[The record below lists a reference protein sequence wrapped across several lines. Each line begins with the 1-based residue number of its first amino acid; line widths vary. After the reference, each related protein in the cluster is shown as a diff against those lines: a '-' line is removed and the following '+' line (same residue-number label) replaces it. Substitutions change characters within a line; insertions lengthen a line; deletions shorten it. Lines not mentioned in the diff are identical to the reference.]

1 MASNLIVARG
11 GVEYVPP
18 ISLAF
23 WRWTVVVLILLPFTY
38 LPLINNFK
46 IIKKEFKKLFFLG
59 AMGCGVCGAFPFLA
73 GETTTVT
80 NMGIIYTSSP
90 IFIILISAIFFNEKI
105 NFMKIIGLISC
116 LIGVFAIIIKGDLNL
131 LLNLN
136 FTIGD
141 LWMLAA
147 AIGWALYSIYLFYW
161 KSELPI
167 FQRFTLVAF
176 FGAISLLPFYIIEEV
191 VVQRTSFN
199 LQFFLWV
206 VFAAISP
213 GIIAFT
219 LYTQAQKSLGASLTG
234 FTLYFFTIY
243 AAIYGFIFFDEKL
256 ETFHY
261 IGTLL
266 VFIGVYLAKK
276 IMKLKRRNFFLELII
291 GIIVIYASVLI
302 LLFIFQRSL
311 MYHPQEN
318 NYFGDKLEVEI
329 EKVKIKTSDDINLL
343 GWFHKKDLKNFK
355 TIVYFHGN
363 AGNLENR
370 IYKLNHFKDMDV
382 NFLIIAWRGF
392 SGNSGKPTE
401 KGLYNDAKSAI
412 IWLKKLGLTEKDIV
426 IYGESLGTG
435 VATEIAQNSNFA
447 GLVLE
452 TPFTSM
458 IDAAKNFYPYIP
470 VSLLLK
476 DKYDNQNKIK
486 IN

>member
-1 MASNLIVARG
+1 
-11 GVEYVPP
+11 
-18 ISLAF
+18 
-23 WRWTVVVLILLPFTY
+23 
-38 LPLINNFK
+38 
-46 IIKKEFKKLFFLG
+46 
-59 AMGCGVCGAFPFLA
+59 
-73 GETTTVT
+73 
-80 NMGIIYTSSP
+80 
-90 IFIILISAIFFNEKI
+90 
-105 NFMKIIGLISC
+105 
-116 LIGVFAIIIKGDLNL
+116 
-131 LLNLN
+131 
-136 FTIGD
+136 
-141 LWMLAA
+141 
-147 AIGWALYSIYLFYW
+147 
-161 KSELPI
+161 
-167 FQRFTLVAF
+167 
-176 FGAISLLPFYIIEEV
+176 
-191 VVQRTSFN
+191 
-199 LQFFLWV
+199 
-206 VFAAISP
+206 
-213 GIIAFT
+213 
-219 LYTQAQKSLGASLTG
+219 
-234 FTLYFFTIY
+234 
-243 AAIYGFIFFDEKL
+243 
-256 ETFHY
+256 
-261 IGTLL
+261 
-266 VFIGVYLAKK
+266 
-276 IMKLKRRNFFLELII
+276 MKLKRRNFFLELII

-329 EKVKIKTSDDINLL
+329 EKVKIKTSDDIDLL
-343 GWFHKKDLKNFK
+343 GWFHKKDLKKFK

-401 KGLYNDAKSAI
+401 KGLYNDAKRAI

-486 IN
+486 NINIPVLVMHGEVDQIVPFWMGKRIFEIANEPKYSYFTKFDDHMMEYDEKLVFALKAFFKSLN